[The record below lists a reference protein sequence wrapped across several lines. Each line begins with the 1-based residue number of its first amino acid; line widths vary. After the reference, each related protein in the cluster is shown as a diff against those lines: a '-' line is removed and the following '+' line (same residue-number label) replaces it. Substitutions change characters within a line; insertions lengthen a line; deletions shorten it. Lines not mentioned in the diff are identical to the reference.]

1 MVTLGEFTGLLMAD
15 FMTARRMSDACC
27 TAISEEYHVNPLLQG
42 MPVPRYIIDEAEI
55 DVPLQIAGVQKSE
68 FNSADKK
75 KLIQKIDQY
84 LPTLLYRNI
93 KNSYYDKEEYRV
105 WNLNKQPERDTVG
118 IDGIEAVDEMV
129 RLSNNPLLRACYK
142 ASTVSICYKM
152 SEYMCTY
159 VDENTVS
166 EMKLLDF
173 TDAFIVT
180 LQSVIKKEFSTY
192 LESETPFIDKEA
204 LKKACQ
210 IIGNA
215 MFFEFKDV
223 FQQTEGV
230 LVVPETNK
238 LENNI
243 SSEQLMRVKIK
254 IKEQDV
260 EFVVDQD
267 QDTGEVKRFISL
279 N

>member
-1 MVTLGEFTGLLMAD
+1 
-15 FMTARRMSDACC
+15 
-27 TAISEEYHVNPLLQG
+27 
-42 MPVPRYIIDEAEI
+42 
-55 DVPLQIAGVQKSE
+55 
-68 FNSADKK
+68 
-75 KLIQKIDQY
+75 
-84 LPTLLYRNI
+84 
-93 KNSYYDKEEYRV
+93 
-105 WNLNKQPERDTVG
+105 VG
-118 IDGIEAVDEMV
+118 IDGIGAVDEMV